1 MINPEDAEKSL
12 DYLRR
17 TAVQMERLVLN
28 EKEATRKSKY
38 QMALAII
45 RMGNANGEKIPATVR
60 KEHAWGDKD
69 VQEALKQEDE
79 AAAKRIGVDAQRDA
93 AKTTI
98 SLYQSMVKDRM

>member
-17 TAVQMERLVLN
+17 TAVGMERIVLS
-28 EKEATRKSKY
+28 EKEAARKAKY
-38 QMALAII
+38 VQALAIV
-45 RMGNANGEKIPATVR
+45 RMANANGEKVPATVR
-60 KEHAWGDKD
+60 KEHAWADPD
-69 VQEALKQEDE
+69 VQEAFKAEDE
-79 AAAKRIGVDAQRDA
+79 AAAKRIGIDAQRDA